1 MNLPMSGMNCCFRYL
16 TTEFLPSFRNGVS
29 ELLRFWTK
37 NYDRIT
43 KCVDVKGEMGYAKKA
58 EEMTIVVTLLLFL
71 YKFDDSRIF
80 YRNIFAKQ

>member
-1 MNLPMSGMNCCFRYL
+1 MGCLNCYVFGL
-16 TTEFLPSFRNGVS
+16 
-29 ELLRFWTK
+29 K

-71 YKFDDSRIF
+71 YKFDDSCIF